1 MRSLFA
7 LVASALALSCF
18 VAACGEEDRTG
29 ARGPKSLKVVA
40 TTTQAA
46 DLARSVGGERV
57 DVVSLLAPRADPH
70 AYEPRPRD
78 VRALADADLV
88 VRSGGEIDDWLTE
101 AIESSGTQ
109 APVVT
114 LIDSVKTIKGGAHH
128 HEEDEHAAD
137 GPAHTEDEAHAE
149 EGEHAA
155 EERHAD
161 EANETDPH
169 WWQDPRNGVLA
180 ATAIGDALG
189 AADSD
194 RAADYRAGATH
205 YSGQLRELDTAIATC
220 WRKVP
225 PAQHKLVTTHDAL
238 GYYAN
243 RYGLEVIGT
252 VIPSLSTAGQPS
264 AGETAELTEVIE
276 HEKVRAIFT
285 ESSVNAKV
293 EQAIA
298 RETGADI
305 GRALWADSLGTP
317 GSDGETY
324 LKSLASNTRSLVDG
338 LTGGAVSCTLPA

>member
-1 MRSLFA
+1 
-7 LVASALALSCF
+7 VAGS
-18 VAACGEEDRTG
+18 
-29 ARGPKSLKVVA
+29 
-40 TTTQAA
+40 TQRR
-46 DLARSVGGERV
+46 ARSNRDRRRPRRGRLRPGRRLPRRRHALQRAAARTRHRHR
-57 DVVSLLAPRADPH
+57 DLLA
-70 AYEPRPRD
+70 
-78 VRALADADLV
+78 
-88 VRSGGEIDDWLTE
+88 
-101 AIESSGTQ
+101 Q
-109 APVVT
+109 
-114 LIDSVKTIKGGAHH
+114 
-128 HEEDEHAAD
+128 
-137 GPAHTEDEAHAE
+137 GPARTAQA
-149 EGEHAA
+149 
-155 EERHAD
+155 RH
-161 EANETDPH
+161 P
-169 WWQDPRNGVLA
+169 
-180 ATAIGDALG
+180 
-189 AADSD
+189 
-194 RAADYRAGATH
+194 
-205 YSGQLRELDTAIATC
+205 
-220 WRKVP
+220 
-225 PAQHKLVTTHDAL
+225 HDAL